1 MRGARRPGNNPV
13 LGTSEA
19 GPPAGGTL
27 RCARRCD
34 DGFSAPAGGIACS
47 DLGEEIVIL
56 DLRASTY
63 FSVRRTGA
71 HLVTA
76 LMDGASTDAL
86 VAGLCA
92 RYDVTEDMARAD
104 VQLFLLH
111 P

>member
-1 MRGARRPGNNPV
+1 MTAFR
-13 LGTSEA
+13 
-19 GPPAGGTL
+19 L
-27 RCARRCD
+27 RQ
-34 DGFSAPAGGIACS
+34 GEIAYS

-92 RYDVTEDMARAD
+92 RYDVTEDMARTDVQSFLTVLEQRDLLETAD
-104 VQLFLLH
+104 VRD
-111 P
+111 

>member
-1 MRGARRPGNNPV
+1 MTAFR
-13 LGTSEA
+13 
-19 GPPAGGTL
+19 L
-27 RCARRCD
+27 RKD
-34 DGFSAPAGGIACS
+34 EIAYS

-71 HLVTA
+71 HLVAA

-92 RYDVTEDMARAD
+92 RYDVTEDVARTD
-104 VQLFLLH
+104 VQTFLTVLEQRDLLEEANVRE
-111 P
+111 